1 MRSLL
6 LIASLLGAFGLTA
19 QGPLARFTENKGQ
32 WPERVLYRAMVPG
45 GAMFV
50 ERNAL
55 TYVLVSGGE
64 HEHHGQVHADEKFEP
79 RKAHAYRVTFE
90 GSQGGTPEGHLKQAH
105 YENYFIGNDPEH
117 WGSGCGVYGEVWV
130 KGIYPG
136 IDLRIDG
143 RHGVKYDLIVASD
156 VDPAIVKMRYDG
168 QAGIEL
174 KNEELLITTSAGTV
188 VEEKP
193 VAFKKVK
200 LIHPGECGL
209 NKTPVE
215 IDFGLD
221 CAYRLRGNVMSFRV
235 EPNPSGLIIDPSIT
249 FGSYSGSTA
258 DNFGFTATY
267 DSDGHLYG
275 GGIVFGVGY
284 PTTLGVLDASF
295 NGNTIDVGISKWLP
309 DGTNLV
315 WSTYLGGALGN
326 ESPHSLVVNN
336 NDELFVFGSTGS
348 SDFAVTPGCYDNSF
362 GGGPALVFGVG
373 YGYGHNSGTDAFV
386 AHFSAD
392 ATTLIGSTFMGGSG
406 NDALNNNA
414 PLAHNYGDAFRGEI
428 ALDANGDPVVATSTE
443 SNNATVSAG
452 APQAAFGGGLQDAY
466 IFRLNAALTN
476 LLWATYHGG
485 SGTDSGYGVQFDSN
499 GQVFVTGGTTSANLP
514 LGGTPFNG
522 AFSGTTDG
530 YIVRYNAAG
539 TSRLSATYLGTAAY
553 DQSYFV
559 QLNLADEVFV
569 VGQTYGAYPVT
580 AGKYANAGSSQFIH
594 KFSHDLDASV
604 WSTVIGN
611 GSSTQ
616 DLSPS
621 AFLVSDCGQIYFS
634 GWGGSVNTNAGLFN
648 SSTSGLPTTPGAFQT
663 TTDASDFYLM
673 VLEPE
678 AVALNYATFFGGAI
692 SHEHVDGGTSR
703 FDKNGNVYQAVCAG
717 CGSNNDF
724 PTTPGA
730 WSNTNN
736 SFNCNLGVFKF
747 NLNQPIA
754 VISINGPNTIC
765 LGTPVQFNNSSTG
778 GSTYNWWFGDNN
790 TSTDFEPLY
799 TYGDTGVY
807 TVMMVLSDSTA
818 CTPDDT
824 AYLQL
829 EVIPLPTAAVAP
841 IGPLCAGDS
850 VQLQASGGDTYSW
863 DPATDLSNALIADPW
878 AAPSNTTTY
887 TVTATTVCGSDT
899 ASITVLFSV
908 PAGGAGP
915 DTLIC
920 LGESTPITAS
930 GGGTYS
936 WSPSATLNDPTL
948 QNPTATPL
956 DTTEYIVTI
965 TTPGGCVI
973 EDTLTVFV
981 QFGLPT
987 PVLNDTATCPG
998 NAVQLQASGADSY
1011 AWQAAPGIATLD
1023 VADPFVTPPAPMY
1036 YVCQFSNACGSV
1048 LDSAFVDV
1056 VIVSAHAW
1064 PDTVI
1069 CPGESVMLF
1078 ASGGSTYAWSP
1089 AGSLDDTSLQTP
1101 TATPSSP
1108 TTYQVVVFGPAGC
1121 SDTAYAFV
1129 DLFPMP
1135 VVYAGQDVQIDF
1147 GNATQLHGQGDGQVI
1162 WSPDTWVQGCT
1173 DCLEPWV
1180 QPETST
1186 LYTIELTDTNGC
1198 KAVDQVLVVVD
1209 GSLYVPNTFT
1219 PNGDGVNDA
1228 FFALGEEVKDFELL
1242 VFNRW
1247 GEQIWKG
1254 EDLRSS
1260 WNGTYS
1266 GVQSPID
1273 TYVWKIHYSEVS
1285 GEKHK
1290 LIGHVNLVR

>member
-1 MRSLL
+1 MRSLSI
-6 LIASLLGAFGLTA
+6 IALFIGLGTLQA
-19 QGPLARFTENKGQ
+19 QGPTARFTENKGQ
-32 WPERVLYRAMVPG
+32 WPDQVLYRAMLPG

-64 HEHHGQVHADEKFEP
+64 HEHHAQVHAGERFEP

-90 GSQGGTPEGHLKQAH
+90 GSQGGTPEGRLKQVA
-105 YENYFIGNDPEH
+105 YENYFIGNDPSG

-143 RHGVKYDLIVASD
+143 RHGVKYDLVVAPD
-156 VDPAIVKMRYDG
+156 VDPSIISMRYDG
-168 QAGIEL
+168 QDALELRDGRIHVRTAAGE
-174 KNEELLITTSAGTV
+174 V
-188 VEEKP
+188 VEEAP
-193 VAFKKVK
+193 ISEIIRYVDAVPEALVLKVPSK
-200 LIHPGECGL
+200 
-209 NKTPVE
+209 
-215 IDFGLD
+215 
-221 CAYRLRGNVMSFRV
+221 YRLQRNVVSFDV
-235 EPNPSGLIIDPSIT
+235 KPWKGAELIIDPTLT
-249 FGSYSGSTA
+249 FGSYSGSMA

-267 DSDGHLYG
+267 DDDGHLYG

-284 PTTLGVLDASF
+284 PTTLGVLGANF
-295 NGNTIDVGISKWLP
+295 NGNTIDIGISKWLP

-315 WSTYLGGALGN
+315 WSTYLGGANGN
-326 ESPHSLVVNN
+326 ESPHSLVVND

-362 GGGPALVFGVG
+362 GGGPALIFGVG
-373 YGYGHNSGTDAFV
+373 YGYSHLSGSDGFV

-392 ATTLIGSTFMGGSG
+392 ATTLIGSTFMGGTG

-443 SNNATVSAG
+443 SSNVPTTAG

-466 IFRLNAALTN
+466 IFRLNASLTS
-476 LLWATYHGG
+476 LLWGTYHGG
-485 SGTDSGYGVQFDSN
+485 NGTDSGYGVQFDSN

-514 LGGTPFNG
+514 LGGTPFN
-522 AFSGTTDG
+522 ASFSGVSDG
-530 YIVRYNAAG
+530 YIVRYNATG
-539 TSRLSATYLGTAAY
+539 TSRLSGTYLGTGSY

-580 AGKYANAGSSQFIH
+580 PGKYNNANSSQFIH

-604 WSTVIGN
+604 WSTIIGN
-611 GSSTQ
+611 GSATE

-634 GWGGSVNTNAGLFN
+634 GWGGTVNSNAGLFG
-648 SSTSGLPTTPGAFQT
+648 SSTTGLPTTPGTFQPN
-663 TTDASDFYLM
+663 TDGSDFYLM

-678 AVALNYATFFGGAI
+678 AVALNYATFFGGGI
-692 SHEHVDGGTSR
+692 SAEHVDGGTSR

-717 CGSNNDF
+717 CNLSNDDF

-754 VISINGPNTIC
+754 VISINGPSSMC
-765 LGTPVQFNNSSTG
+765 LGTPVQFVNNSTG
-778 GSTYNWWFGDNN
+778 GSTYSWSFGDSN
-790 TSTDFEPLY
+790 TSTDFEPQY

-829 EVIPLPTAAVAP
+829 EVLPFPLASVDPA
-841 IGPLCAGDS
+841 GPLCAGDS
-850 VQLQASGGDTYSW
+850 VQLQAYGGDTYSW
-863 DPATDLSNALIADPW
+863 DPPTDLSNAAIADPW
-878 AAPSNTTTY
+878 ATPISTITY
-887 TVTATTVCGSDT
+887 TVTATTACGSDT
-899 ASITVLFSV
+899 ASVTILFSV

-920 LGESTPITAS
+920 LGESTPITAT
-930 GGGTYS
+930 GGGTYV
-936 WSPSATLNDPTL
+936 WTPSATLNDATL
-948 QNPTATPL
+948 QNPVATPV
-956 DTTEYIVTI
+956 DTTDYVVTI
-965 TTPGGCVI
+965 TTPGGCLI

-981 QFGLPT
+981 QFSVPV

-998 NAVQLQASGADSY
+998 NAVQLQASGANSY
-1011 AWQAAPGIATLD
+1011 AWQSAPGITVLD

-1036 YVCQFSNACGSV
+1036 YVCTFSNACGSV

-1056 VIVSAHAW
+1056 VIVAAHAW
-1064 PDTVI
+1064 PDTII
-1069 CPGESVMLF
+1069 CPGERVMLF
-1078 ASGGSTYAWSP
+1078 SSGGGTYAWSP
-1089 AGSLDDTSLQTP
+1089 GGSLDDASSQTP
-1101 TATPSSP
+1101 TATPSTP
-1108 TTYQVVVFGPAGC
+1108 TTYQVVVTGPAGC
-1121 SDTAYAFV
+1121 TDTAYAFV

-1135 VVYAGQDVQIDF
+1135 TVYAGQDVEIDF
-1147 GNATQLHGQGDGQVI
+1147 GDATQLHGVGEGVVL
-1162 WSPDTWVQGCT
+1162 WSPGTELLGCT
-1173 DCLEPWV
+1173 DCLEPLAS
-1180 QPETST
+1180 PETTT

-1198 KAVDQVLVVVD
+1198 KANDQVLVVVD

-1219 PNGDGVNDA
+1219 PDGDGVNDV

-1254 EDLRSS
+1254 DDLRST

-1273 TYVWKIHYSEVS
+1273 TYVWKIQYSEVS
-1285 GEKHK
+1285 GEKHR